1 MANYHPSDEL
11 LMQFSAGQMSNALG
25 ILVACHL
32 EKCPECCQRIRVYE
46 QLGGEI
52 MQESPPVE
60 VSSNVLTQLLS
71 QLDEPEHEATKTGQ
85 KTQVIDPRI
94 PKPLSRFVP
103 GYFDQLEWS
112 GMTRS
117 IKEYKL
123 PFSDGQYT
131 AKLYKISAG
140 KELPVHTHKGNE
152 FTLVMDG
159 SFSDSAG
166 EYHQGDF
173 ILADTHTVHQPKAAE
188 TSDCICFAVL
198 DAPLRMTGFFGRMLN
213 PFLT

>member
-25 ILVACHL
+25 IMVACHL
-32 EKCPECCQRIRVYE
+32 EKCHHCNSRIRVYE

-52 MQESPPVE
+52 MQETAPVE
-60 VSSNVLTQLLS
+60 VGGNVLSELLLK
-71 QLDEPEHEATKTGQ
+71 LDQPAPEEHDAKDHASL
-85 KTQVIDPRI
+85 VDPRI

-103 GYFDQLEWS
+103 NYFDKLEWS
-112 GMTRS
+112 GMSRS

-123 PFSDGQYT
+123 PISDAQYS

-140 KELPVHTHKGNE
+140 KELPIHTHKGNE

-159 SFSDSAG
+159 SFSDKAG
-166 EYHQGDF
+166 DYNQGDF
-173 ILADTHTVHQPKAAE
+173 ILADTQTVHQPKAAE
-188 TSDCICFAVL
+188 NADCICFAVM
-198 DAPLRMTGFFGRMLN
+198 DAPLKMTGFFGKMLN
-213 PFLT
+213 PFLS